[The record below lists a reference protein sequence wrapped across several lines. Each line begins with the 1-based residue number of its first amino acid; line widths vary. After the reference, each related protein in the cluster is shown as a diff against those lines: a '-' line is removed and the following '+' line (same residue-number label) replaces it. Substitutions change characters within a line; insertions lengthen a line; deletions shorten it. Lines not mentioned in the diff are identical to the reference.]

1 MAVGLASDNLMEIT
15 TMPNTPKK
23 YAPFIDEDNDFSVLH
38 NNGDTHT
45 DTVVEALREW
55 IADDQAGEFE

>member
-1 MAVGLASDNLMEIT
+1 
-15 TMPNTPKK
+15 MPNTPKK